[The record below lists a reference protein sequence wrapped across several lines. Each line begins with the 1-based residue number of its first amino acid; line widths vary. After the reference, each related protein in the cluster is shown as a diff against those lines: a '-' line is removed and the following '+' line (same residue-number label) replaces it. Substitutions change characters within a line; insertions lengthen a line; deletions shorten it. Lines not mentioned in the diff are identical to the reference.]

1 MTSNYFLCNLKKKK
15 NLSKQ
20 TAHLTDSINVQ
31 AVVPSLII
39 KQFNANLKQNHKQ
52 NALSNQKKEKRKIN
66 SFPQNRSTK
75 RAFIITFYNAEK

>member
-1 MTSNYFLCNLKKKK
+1 MTSNYFLCNLKKK

-31 AVVPSLII
+31 VVVPSLII

-52 NALSNQKKEKRKIN
+52 NALSNKKKKKKKKNSLVPTKSIN
-66 SFPQNRSTK
+66 
-75 RAFIITFYNAEK
+75 

>member
-20 TAHLTDSINVQ
+20 TAHLTDSITVQ
-31 AVVPSLII
+31 VVVPSLII
-39 KQFNANLKQNHKQ
+39 KQFNANFKQNHKQ

-75 RAFIITFYNAEK
+75 RALIITFYNAEK